1 MYGFGKFSLNSHI
14 AQYQN
19 LITSQMPIPLGNQFC
34 IFFLRN
40 LKTIDVVVKKKTNK
54 ISKVEVVKFVQF
66 IHSKEQLSKAV
77 TLYTADGRKMLAI
90 DVFSAAIKYLR
101 GHLLDTLEKRWTDM
115 RETDIQWVLM
125 VPDIRDDAAKQFMR
139 EAADKVR

>member
-1 MYGFGKFSLNSHI
+1 M
-14 AQYQN
+14 
-19 LITSQMPIPLGNQFC
+19 
-34 IFFLRN
+34 
-40 LKTIDVVVKKKTNK
+40 VKKTNNKIK

-77 TLYTADGRKMLAI
+77 TLNTADGRKMLAI

-101 GHLLDTLEKRWTDM
+101 GHLLDTLEKRWTEM

-125 VPDIRDDAAKQFMR
+125 VPDIWDDAAKQFMR

>member
-125 VPDIRDDAAKQFMR
+125 VPDIWDDAAKQFMR